1 MPVAASVAIMSR
13 VRHALPAF
21 LTLTALLQAQVPLS
35 GTLRG
40 HVLDPQGLPVEKAK
54 LSLVSKG
61 GRVATETD
69 SGPAGAFEFSRTI
82 PGHYTLSVMK
92 VGFGTS
98 VLDDVEVALNETTT
112 VDLALRLGQT
122 SETVTVTEG
131 AHIVETDRSS
141 IFGRVDERR
150 VRELPLNGENFAKLV
165 LLAPGIAGGS
175 PNNPSV
181 SGARPVANS
190 FSIDGVSA
198 NDERGSNGL
207 SLGGGGAAEFNA
219 FSPNLVS
226 TESVQEFSI
235 TTSNADAAFGRGSG
249 GQVNIITKS
258 GSNEFHG
265 SAYEYF
271 RNNKLDARDFF
282 NTGPFFSKDNPKSS
296 IVPPFKQ
303 NLFGG
308 TIGGPIA
315 RNKHFFFG
323 NYEGF
328 RQKLEQTSS
337 ATVPNADLIRQIP
350 GEMGGLFRIFYID
363 RGIVPSTG
371 NPAGAFSA
379 LSAADR
385 TGATNGGFPAALFN
399 GNVADGEAGTV
410 LLSTANTR
418 DVKQDAFLIR
428 TDHKLTQKLDM
439 NVRYS
444 FAQPLATTNQRAIA
458 GVFSESRRRW
468 QSGVVQFVY
477 VPRPNHI
484 VEVRAGLL
492 RSAIK
497 DAPRDPLEK
506 ALLDFGVDP
515 LAGMS
520 VRANSTALS
529 VLTVPATTGLI
540 DNETIPETSAMHTWS
555 RGKLTLRSGLSVKR
569 LNINN
574 LLLSNVSAFQLSGIV
589 GPNGLIGAS
598 PSQPEPVVTELNT
611 TVYGTNGGPT
621 SALRGW
627 RSTEQEYFGQADYR
641 LRPNITINLGLRY
654 SIFGP
659 YSEVNGYMGNLYAVD
674 SAGKTVPNVSAFKYG
689 PQANAVSGISSS
701 VPLFA
706 SDFNNLQPRVG
717 AAWDVRGKGRTVLR
731 AAWGMYTDRYF
742 QRLFDFGVLNPP
754 YAKSALLTFFPFPKG
769 GQIPL
774 NTGLPP
780 QGRFVDP
787 GLHNPTTYRYS
798 GALEQ
803 RIFSNTSVTV
813 SYVGL
818 RATGL
823 FRWQEP
829 NGLGSVPQAARPDP
843 RFARYRY
850 TDNSGDSVYN
860 SFQTFARHRFS
871 KGIDFTVSYAYGR
884 SVDTYSQDVGDNSQR
899 NFAPG
904 LAQFSSLINLSG
916 SPASGFQGNAASWV
930 PRPLLAERGD
940 SDFDVRHNLS
950 VSHVIELPVGKG
962 RRFGSSMPSVL
973 EKILGGYSVAGVAS
987 IHSGLPV
994 YLSQGTD
1001 YGDVGITTSPRPAL
1015 LKGSINDLY
1024 AGSEFDKTQFYLPKA
1039 SADQFLGIPA
1049 NVTDPYAVTRRNA
1062 LHAPPIRVY
1071 DFSVLKKFEITEE
1084 VNLGFSANFFN
1095 VLNHA
1100 VLGPPIAVQT
1110 DARFGKVTS
1119 TLNGTT
1125 PRQIQ
1130 LSLRLGF

>member
-1 MPVAASVAIMSR
+1 MPVARSFFV
-13 VRHALPAF
+13 
-21 LTLTALLQAQVPLS
+21 LLAVGAPLLAQAPVT
-35 GTLRG
+35 GTLKGR
-40 HVLDPQGLPVEKAK
+40 VLDPQGLPVEKAR
-54 LSLVSKG
+54 LTLVSKG
-61 GRVATETD
+61 GGAGTDTD
-69 SGPAGAFEFSRTI
+69 SVGSGIFEFARAT
-82 PGHYTLSVMK
+82 PGHYTLSVTK
-92 VGFGTS
+92 AGFGTTR
-98 VLDDVEVALNETTT
+98 VEDVEIALNETTT
-112 VDLALRLGQT
+112 VDVSLRLGQT
-122 SETVTVTEG
+122 ADTVTVTEG
-131 AHIVETDRSS
+131 ANIVETDRSS

-150 VRELPLNGENFAKLV
+150 VKELPLNGENFAKLV
-165 LLAPGIAGGS
+165 LLAPGVAGGS
-175 PNNPSV
+175 PNNPSI

-207 SLGGGGAAEFNA
+207 SLGGGGAAEFNG

-226 TESVQEFSI
+226 TEAVQEFSI
-235 TTSNADAAFGRGSG
+235 TTSNADASFGRGSG

-258 GSNEFHG
+258 GSNGLHG
-265 SAYEYF
+265 SLYEYF
-271 RNNKLDARDFF
+271 RNNKLDARDLF
-282 NTGPFFSKDNPKSS
+282 NTGPFFSKENPKAS

-308 TIGGPIA
+308 TVGGPIA
-315 RNKHFFFG
+315 KNKHFFFG

-350 GEMGGLFRIFYID
+350 GEMGRLFRIFYID
-363 RGIVPSTG
+363 RGIVPATG
-371 NPAGAFSA
+371 NPVGTFSA
-379 LSAADR
+379 LPATDR
-385 TGATNGGFPAALFN
+385 TAATNGGFPAALFN
-399 GNVADGEAGTV
+399 GSASDGEAGTV

-418 DVKQDAFLIR
+418 NVSQDAFLIR
-428 TDHKLTQKLDM
+428 TDHKLTNKLDM

-444 FAQPLATTNQRAIA
+444 FAQPLASTNQRAIA

-477 VPRPNHI
+477 VPRPNQVI
-484 VEVRAGLL
+484 EVRAGLL

-520 VRANSTALS
+520 IRANSTALS

-540 DNETIPETSAMHTWS
+540 DNETIPEASAMHTWS
-555 RGKLTLRSGLSVKR
+555 RGRLTLRSGLSVKR

-589 GPNGLIGAS
+589 GANGLIGS
-598 PSQPEPVVTELNT
+598 NPSQAEPVVTELNT

-621 SALRGW
+621 TALRGW

-641 LRPNITINLGLRY
+641 LRPSVTINLGLRY
-654 SIFGP
+654 SVFGP
-659 YSEVNGYMGNLYAVD
+659 YSEVNGYMGNLYATD
-674 SAGKTVPNVSAFKYG
+674 SAGKIVPGVGAFRNG
-689 PQANAVSGISSS
+689 PVANAVSGIGGK
-701 VPLFA
+701 VPLFGR
-706 SDFNNLQPRVG
+706 DLNNFQPRAG
-717 AAWDVRGKGRTVLR
+717 IAWDIRGKGRTVVR
-731 AAWGMYTDRYF
+731 AAWGMYTDRFF

-787 GLHNPTTYRYS
+787 GLQNPMTYRYS

-803 RIFSNTSVTV
+803 RIFSNTSITV

-818 RATGL
+818 RATKL
-823 FRWQEP
+823 FRWNEP
-829 NGLGSVPQAARPDP
+829 NGLGSVPQAARPDS

-860 SFQTFARHRFS
+860 SFQTFARHRFA
-871 KGIDFTVSYAYGR
+871 KGVDFTVSYTYGH
-884 SVDTYSQDVGDNSQR
+884 SVDTYSQDVGDNSIR
-899 NFAPG
+899 NAAPG
-904 LAQFSSLINLSG
+904 LAQFPSLINLAG
-916 SPASGFQGNAASWV
+916 SPAAGFQGTSTSWV
-930 PRPLLAERGD
+930 RRPLLADRGD

-950 VSHVIELPVGKG
+950 ISHVVEIPVGRG
-962 RRFGSSMPSVL
+962 RRFGSSMHPALDRV
-973 EKILGGYSVAGVAS
+973 IGGFSLSGIAS
-987 IHSGLPV
+987 LRSGLPV

-1001 YGDVGITTSPRPAL
+1001 YADIGVTTSPRPAL
-1015 LKGSINDLY
+1015 LKGSIEDLY
-1024 AGSEFDKTQFYLPKA
+1024 AAGGGFDKTQFWLPKA
-1039 SADQFLGIPA
+1039 SADQYLGIPA
-1049 NVTDPYAVTRRNA
+1049 NLTDPYAVTRRNA
-1062 LHAPPIRVY
+1062 LHGPPIRVY
-1071 DFSVLKKFEITEE
+1071 DFSVIKKFAVTER

-1095 VLNHA
+1095 ILNHP
-1100 VLGPPIAVQT
+1100 VLGPPVAVQT